1 MISPVTGFYR
11 QMGLGGQG
19 ADVLNDERAL
29 FGLTAAELEGELTI
43 AALSSHRQR
52 RFEALLAER
61 IRRRRNRLQAP
72 TKVEE
77 AARLGG
83 GDSRA
88 SSSQIRYLQSRRSSR
103 CRRR

>member
-1 MISPVTGFYR
+1 MISPVKGFYR
-11 QMGLGGQG
+11 RMGLDGQG
-19 ADVLNDERAL
+19 VGALDDERAL
-29 FGLTAAELEGELTI
+29 SGLTAAELEGELTI

-77 AARLGG
+77 AARRGG
-83 GDSRA
+83 GASRA
-88 SSSQIRYLQSRRSSR
+88 SSSQIRHL
-103 CRRR
+103 